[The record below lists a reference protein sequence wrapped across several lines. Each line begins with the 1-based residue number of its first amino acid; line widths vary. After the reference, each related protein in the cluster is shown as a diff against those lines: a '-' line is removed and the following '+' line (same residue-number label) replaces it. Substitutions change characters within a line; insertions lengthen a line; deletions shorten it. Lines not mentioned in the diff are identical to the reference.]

1 MLQENTSG
9 KQYTKNKHLKQKINE
24 LEEWLVDTDE
34 VQYNC
39 YFQQS
44 LGVISL
50 ELIFFLCLF
59 LLDLATT
66 EL

>member
-9 KQYTKNKHLKQKINE
+9 KQYTKNKLLKQKINE
-24 LEEWLVDTDE
+24 LEAWLADTDE

-44 LGVISL
+44 LGAMSF
-50 ELIFFLCLF
+50 ELIIFCVYSS
-59 LLDLATT
+59 
-66 EL
+66 